1 MALSIRLLFLDVDG
15 VINHHGCKDEFSK
28 ELLTRLYQIVELTQC
43 KIVISSTYRMAD
55 ISKRRLWNALENVG
69 ISKNEYSL
77 SDYQA
82 TPDLLDYNLER
93 TDEIIDIINK
103 ISKDNKYK
111 LMSWIALDDGDLLN
125 QGKIENRSK
134 MENHFV
140 ITDPKTGLINEN
152 VIKSINLLLQ

>member
-1 MALSIRLLFLDVDG
+1 MDPYLNITVGHYNAFNSDF
-15 VINHHGCKDEFSK
+15 E
-28 ELLTRLYQIVELTQC
+28 ELLKY
-43 KIVISSTYRMAD
+43 
-55 ISKRRLWNALENVG
+55 
-69 ISKNEYSL
+69 
-77 SDYQA
+77 
-82 TPDLLDYNLER
+82 
-93 TDEIIDIINK
+93 
-103 ISKDNKYK
+103 SKDNKYK